1 MIGYG
6 IGKIILNCRL
16 YEFTNK
22 KLQEREIPIPNKK
35 NTSFSVAWKCNI
47 ILLTLNFPIII
58 IHC

>member
-35 NTSFSVAWKCNI
+35 KHI
-47 ILLTLNFPIII
+47 ILSCLEV
-58 IHC
+58 